1 MIDPGYGMATTIQRA
16 KQKGWTL
23 VMRSALIFLEITFL
37 DTIVAKNVKV
47 YIIVRDKIIQNTKAK
62 SFLK

>member
-1 MIDPGYGMATTIQRA
+1 
-16 KQKGWTL
+16 
-23 VMRSALIFLEITFL
+23 MRSALIFLEITFL